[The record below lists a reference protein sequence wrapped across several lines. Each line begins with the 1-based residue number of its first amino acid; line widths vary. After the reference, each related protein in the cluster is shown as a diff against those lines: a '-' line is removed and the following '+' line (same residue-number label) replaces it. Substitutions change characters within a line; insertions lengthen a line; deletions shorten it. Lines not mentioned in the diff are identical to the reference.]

1 MQELLLALGAIQLAE
16 ANDRKE
22 LEGICSYLLISNRYR
37 NSIVHGQ
44 WVLTDDRTPPSPF
57 GFSLPAKAWVR
68 VYTMI
73 DKVKEFLAVV
83 GEDQKAQEQYV
94 FTIDRLNER
103 AAKARKFAVRISDF
117 SEKIKGRVRLPER
130 GP

>member
-1 MQELLLALGAIQLAE
+1 
-16 ANDRKE
+16 
-22 LEGICSYLLISNRYR
+22 
-37 NSIVHGQ
+37 
-44 WVLTDDRTPPSPF
+44 
-57 GFSLPAKAWVR
+57 
-68 VYTMI
+68 MI